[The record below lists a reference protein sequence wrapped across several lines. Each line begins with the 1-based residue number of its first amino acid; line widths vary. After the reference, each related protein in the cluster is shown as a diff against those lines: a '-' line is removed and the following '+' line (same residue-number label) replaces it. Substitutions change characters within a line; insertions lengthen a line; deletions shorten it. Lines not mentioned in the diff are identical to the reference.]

1 MYTAASGAT
10 VFAAGTF
17 QWSWAIDDYGDRAY
31 HGFATPLDARVE
43 RMTRNLVER
52 LGRE

>member
-1 MYTAASGAT
+1 MYTVASGAT

-31 HGFATPLDARVE
+31 HGIATPLDARVE